1 MIESIGTLASGV
13 AHDFN
18 NKLSAVIGYTEL
30 ALAVVEENEKAQKYL
45 NDVLTAGDRA
55 KDLVQRFWMKNSKVQ
70 KVPCN

>member
-18 NKLSAVIGYTEL
+18 NILSAVIGYTGL